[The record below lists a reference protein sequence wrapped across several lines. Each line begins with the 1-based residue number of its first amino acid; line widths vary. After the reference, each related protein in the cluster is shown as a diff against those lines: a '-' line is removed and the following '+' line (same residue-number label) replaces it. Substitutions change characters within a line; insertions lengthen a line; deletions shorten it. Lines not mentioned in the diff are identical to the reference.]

1 MRPSRPN
8 PKPNGDAAHASRGGG
23 SRSRSSKSHAR
34 HPHPHP
40 HSTEIRAIRACSLD
54 VPVLLLNKH
63 YAALRIITAR
73 RAFTLLC
80 KELAEV
86 VHVEGGPTEA
96 TFSNYDFAQ
105 WVEVSAL
112 QHEVEPAAHDW
123 VRTVRLSIAVPRVIR
138 LLGYDRLPRVQVRLS
153 RRTIFE
159 RDGHQCQYCKR
170 YFRGGDLSVDHVLP
184 RARGGGDSW
193 ENLVA
198 ACIRCNAA
206 KGDRTPSEAG
216 MPLAR
221 APKPPTPDSILHG
234 WGEGGSGGK
243 ARGVRSDPRFAAW
256 RMFLPQS
263 K

>member
-1 MRPSRPN
+1 MRPSRAN
-8 PKPNGDAAHASRGGG
+8 PRPNGDAHQASRGG
-23 SRSRSSKSHAR
+23 SARSKKAR
-34 HPHPHP
+34 
-40 HSTEIRAIRACSLD
+40 STEIRAIRACSLD

-63 YAALRIITAR
+63 YAALRVITAR
-73 RAFTLLC
+73 RAFSLLC

-86 VHVEGGPTEA
+86 VHVEGEAGVVGVGSA

-105 WVEVSAL
+105 WLEVSAL
-112 QHEVEPAAHDW
+112 QHEMEPAAHDW

-170 YFRGGDLSVDHVLP
+170 YFRGGDLSLDHVMP

-221 APKPPTPDSILHG
+221 APKRPAPDSVLHG
-234 WGEGGSGGK
+234 WRDGRGGE
-243 ARGVRSDPRFAAW
+243 RYAAW
-256 RMFLPQS
+256 GMFLPQGR
-263 K
+263 

>member
-8 PKPNGDAAHASRGGG
+8 PRPNGDASQASRGGG
-23 SRSRSSKSHAR
+23 TRPRNGKTHGRHQLAHSHSA
-34 HPHPHP
+34 
-40 HSTEIRAIRACSLD
+40 EIRAIRACSLD

-63 YAALRIITAR
+63 YAALRVITAR

-86 VHVEGGPTEA
+86 VHVEGEDTAA

-105 WVEVSAL
+105 WVEMSAL
-112 QHEVEPAAHDW
+112 QQEMEPAAHDW

-159 RDGHQCQYCKR
+159 RDGNQCQYCKR

-221 APKPPTPDSILHG
+221 APKRPTPDSILHG
-234 WGEGGSGGK
+234 WGAGGPGNK
-243 ARGVRSDPRFAAW
+243 ARGVRSDPRFAVW
-256 RMFLPQS
+256 RMFLPAGR
-263 K
+263 

>member
-1 MRPSRPN
+1 MRPTRSNPRPKRDELE
-8 PKPNGDAAHASRGGG
+8 PSPRHPTRPVLQGDAPST
-23 SRSRSSKSHAR
+23 RSAG
-34 HPHPHP
+34 
-40 HSTEIRAIRACSLD
+40 IRTLHACSLD
-54 VPVLLLNKH
+54 VPVLLLNRH
-63 YAALRIITAR
+63 YLALRVITAR

-86 VHVEGGPTEA
+86 VHVEGEA
-96 TFSNYDFAQ
+96 AEASFSNYDFAE
-105 WVEVSAL
+105 WLEVSAL
-112 QHEVEPAAHDW
+112 QHEIEPAAHDW

-138 LLGYDRLPRVQVRLS
+138 LLDYDRLPRLQVRLS

-170 YFRGGDLSVDHVLP
+170 YFRSNDLSVDHVLP

-193 ENLVA
+193 ENLVTS
-198 ACIRCNAA
+198 CIRCNAA

-221 APKPPTPDSILHG
+221 APKRPAPGSAL
-234 WGEGGSGGK
+234 SGGHS
-243 ARGVRSDPRFAAW
+243 RGPSGKREPRYAAW

-263 K
+263 R